1 MHSAVMQNKKYIK
14 FAEKSTV
21 EVLALGGLDQ
31 AVEKKDPKAATYK
44 TKDGR
49 ECMVQ
54 WPSLTYDEIMALRSS
69 PAGRFNDTGGIP
81 YTCIVNPHTAK
92 KMSVVK
98 SRSAS
103 GIEEEVEVALKE
115 LKKEYGKGY
124 SRKALAKVND
134 EIAKVAELNGEG
146 KFDKALKTLKSLE
159 GKNKQAPEL
168 VTAKIKASREAVMT
182 AARAKLDE
190 VMAGDPKMLKRE
202 LNRLIPRLKGT
213 GLEEEAR
220 SALKSL

>member
-21 EVLALGGLDQ
+21 EVLSLSGLVQ

-49 ECMVQ
+49 ELMVQ
-54 WPSLTYDEIMALRSS
+54 WPSLSYDEIMALRST

-81 YTCIVNPHTAK
+81 YTCIVNPHTGK
-92 KMSVVK
+92 KMATVR

-103 GIEEEVEVALKE
+103 GIMEEVEVAAKE
-115 LKKEYGKGY
+115 LQKEYGKGY
-124 SRKALAKVND
+124 SRKALAKVNG
-134 EIAKVAELNGEG
+134 EIAKANELNAEG

-159 GKNKQAPEL
+159 GKNKNAPEL
-168 VTAKIKASREAVMT
+168 VTSKIKTAREAVM
-182 AARAKLDE
+182 AAAEKKLED
-190 VMAGDPKMLKRE
+190 VLAGDPKMIKRE

-213 GLEEEAR
+213 GLEDKAR
-220 SALKSL
+220 EALKSL